1 MMFSG
6 SVAIPAGGGELL
18 VGCCET
24 HSVKTK
30 GANITNG
37 HVATIYYNCRA
48 VTIGMKVKT
57 KVVLLK
63 AAVNASG
70 RDEDAEADEARRRQH
85 DGDGHVQQD

>member
-1 MMFSG
+1 MCSPLARRVLHDKIKPIMMFSG

-57 KVVLLK
+57 KVVLLSERPR
-63 AAVNASG
+63 AG
-70 RDEDAEADEARRRQH
+70 
-85 DGDGHVQQD
+85 